1 MINRRCVCFDYLCRL
16 SSHPIHRSLNLLNQR
31 TDNGKLGMAGLPSTN
46 CFDLRF
52 DEHKRTY
59 PWSGC
64 PPMCY
69 ASLGLLPGHKFKFKK
84 QHRPTTR
91 RGATTVP
98 VQYCKRSISTRLK
111 ISYEQRAYTGRYLHS
126 ALLYI
131 VQYASTCY
139 RRRHVS
145 LVLTSSLSSAC
156 MTS

>member
-1 MINRRCVCFDYLCRL
+1 MCALIICVVCRL
-16 SSHPIHRSLNLLNQR
+16 IQSIDLSIYLINGQTTVNSARRAFLRPI
-31 TDNGKLGMAGLPSTN
+31 AST
-46 CFDLRF
+46 FF